1 LYRTEFEVPV
11 PASVESSIVSDASE
25 PLSYNWGAPYH
36 IAQEINDNDVGNI
49 SGKISEKSTRK
60 VFVFQPEELD
70 RTRFRNIY
78 ERLDEAKKLAFT
90 IPGLTITSFGIYP
103 VNISEDF
110 DEFLPIYDDKDWQIR
125 LKNDVIWDET
135 DIFFINVA
143 RLSPSHYLNLAWLL
157 NEGYIPESEQVLTS
171 LAFEKLKVQIWD
183 RERMLLEVF
192 RYRSIEDTL
201 PTDII
206 SEMHLKR
213 LDSVDV
219 RVTDEE
225 ADCRRVYSNHFKH
238 KAEQRGQSERRVA
251 HEMRKKLYHDVRRS
265 NANLISK
272 LEKFKLARTPII
284 AVIGPVNSG
293 KSSVIN
299 YFTKESLK
307 IDDFLFTTLSTK
319 LYEGTVGDNFEAVF
333 VDTLGFIPSLARFI
347 LS

>member
-1 LYRTEFEVPV
+1 MNRELNRKKSNERADAFVEFLYRTEFEVPS
-11 PASVESSIVSDASE
+11 PASVELSIVSDASE
-25 PLSYNWGAPYH
+25 PLSCNWGAPH
-36 IAQEINDNDVGNI
+36 HFHAAQEIDENNLGNI
-49 SGKISEKSTRK
+49 SGKKNYNSSENSARK

-78 ERLDEAKKLAFT
+78 ERLDEAKNLTLT

-110 DEFLPIYDDKDWQIR
+110 DEFLPIYNDKDWQIR

-135 DIFFINVA
+135 DIFFVNVP

-157 NEGYIPESEQVLTS
+157 NEGYIPESEHVLTS

-183 RERMLLEVF
+183 RERILLELF
-192 RYRSIEDTL
+192 RYRSIDEPL
-201 PTDII
+201 PADVI

-251 HEMRKKLYHDVRRS
+251 HEMRKKLFHDVRC
-265 NANLISK
+265 
-272 LEKFKLARTPII
+272 
-284 AVIGPVNSG
+284 G
-293 KSSVIN
+293 
-299 YFTKESLK
+299 
-307 IDDFLFTTLSTK
+307 FLHTD
-319 LYEGTVGDNFEAVF
+319 E
-333 VDTLGFIPSLARFI
+333 
-347 LS
+347 

>member
-1 LYRTEFEVPV
+1 MEFIAHFLNRKKPTSKISKSVNRELNRKKSNERAEKFVEFLYRTEFEVPV

-251 HEMRKKLYHDVRRS
+251 HEMRKKLYHDVRC
-265 NANLISK
+265 
-272 LEKFKLARTPII
+272 
-284 AVIGPVNSG
+284 G
-293 KSSVIN
+293 
-299 YFTKESLK
+299 
-307 IDDFLFTTLSTK
+307 FLHTDKKQNVLQTFPWIK
-319 LYEGTVGDNFEAVF
+319 
-333 VDTLGFIPSLARFI
+333 I
-347 LS
+347 LSKFII